1 MHCYKVSNMLENQ
14 SEKEEKK
21 IIESWNFI
29 TILKLLISGFDGFI
43 ENLVFNKPQ

>member
-14 SEKEEKK
+14 SKKEEKK

-29 TILKLLISGFDGFI
+29 TILKLLISGFHGLI
-43 ENLVFNKPQ
+43 ENFVFNKPQ